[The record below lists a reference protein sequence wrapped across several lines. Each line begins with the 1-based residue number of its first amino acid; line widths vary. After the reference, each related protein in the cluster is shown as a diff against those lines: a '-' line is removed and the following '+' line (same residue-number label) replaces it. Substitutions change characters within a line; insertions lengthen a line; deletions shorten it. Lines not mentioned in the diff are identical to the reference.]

1 MLLKNENVL
10 PIGRAE
16 KIALIGPNADDIYRQ
31 IGDYSPP
38 MDRAGYETLKSGMEK
53 NLVQTGF
60 AVIMDMRSG
69 RLFLLRKMRI
79 LSCWH

>member
-1 MLLKNENVL
+1 MDLIVFERKAFEEFATKIEQFILRVSNSPVVKG
-10 PIGRAE
+10 GR
-16 KIALIGPNADDIYRQ
+16 KKTNNWW
-31 IGDYSPP
+31 
-38 MDRAGYETLKSGMEK
+38 KK